1 MDGITVLSEMVRNP
15 PIYNQLRVFFT
26 LITFICVC
34 AIIVVCTKERKR
46 KWYDFTIGIVCG
58 GLALTCLLGIFNS
71 LRPSETLQ
79 RVITSDEVRLNE
91 FYENYEIIERE
102 GTTFLVRERTPEE
115 KREKEYL
122 EE

>member
-1 MDGITVLSEMVRNP
+1 MNGITVLSEIVRNP

-26 LITFICVC
+26 LIVLVCVC

-46 KWYDFTIGIVCG
+46 KWYDFTIGIICG

-91 FYENYEIIERE
+91 FYENYEIIEQE

-115 KREKEYL
+115 KLEKEYL